1 MNKNDL
7 KKLIGEC
14 IKEMSNDGD
23 EFKVFDTDVDRSMAR
38 QKDLAFGTGEI
49 KFKSNTG
56 TDYTVGIDNGD
67 IINVVDKRGNTYDVD
82 EIQTYWEKGFTL
94 IRAISATIGD
104 NDSSQPAQPDEE
116 EKGMLHTP
124 EELQET
130 DKEISKK
137 SKDIPKDVKCK
148 KCGKPVKLGT
158 SSTLCPS
165 CHEKSLDAAEK
176 YYGVQEGDEEGEKSK
191 DTPKDVL
198 DPNVKQV
205 FWKDFKGSTVT
216 DFVKTYGTHMA
227 DPKFHAFVTA
237 GLLDGKESDESF
249 TVDPVPILATEL
261 KATQNEIGFHNSL
274 DDIIKKMWTGNFEEL
289 DIILA
294 GVNIQLAA
302 KGGPVPLIVFDGKYI
317 IDGHHR
323 WSKAICGNPNV
334 TMDCLNFKCQSKLSV
349 ESILKAFHLAI
360 AAPDGK
366 FKTEPKEG
374 ANLFKSTLEEVEK
387 YVLDKIEP
395 AFLEKYIAKKPE
407 LSNKEG
413 VAKYIAENAKHFF
426 GKTGAADGGT
436 LTRSYMPQTDKES
449 TFTATLKSGK
459 LNFLDD
465 SDTVTENMVNETFK
479 KHLGLLYK
487 KLKLK

>member
-116 EKGMLHTP
+116 EKGMLHP
-124 EELQET
+124 PDQLQET

-148 KCGKPVKLGT
+148 ECGKPVKLGT

-176 YYGVQEGDEEGEKSK
+176 YYGVQEGED
-191 DTPKDVL
+191 DVSVK
-198 DPNVKQV
+198 DPNDYEDAANKL
-205 FWKDFKGSTVT
+205 KDALTATTVS
-216 DFVKTYGTHMA
+216 DFVKKFKGIA
-227 DPKFHAFVTA
+227 SDPKVQAVLKSGASDGDVDDEKISYEKTDINVKN
-237 GLLDGKESDESF
+237 LL
-249 TVDPVPILATEL
+249 P
-261 KATQNEIGFHNSL
+261 TQSEIGFDQSILTLLTDKFHSL
-274 DDIIKKMWTGNFEEL
+274 TS
-289 DIILA
+289 ILSGKA
-294 GVNIQLAA
+294 EV
-302 KGGPVPLIVFDGKYI
+302 GGPIVTYNGKYV

-323 WSKAICGNPNV
+323 WSQVYAANPAASMP
-334 TMDCLNFKCQSKLSV
+334 TLNITGKLDAT
-349 ESILKAFHLAI
+349 EILKIVQMSVAAVTGKVPDADPKGINILTTPMTKEDVLERVEANLSTEAKSIWANHGEKDNDAI
-360 AAPDGK
+360 AGLIYKNLNILKDENKPVGGAPGRID
-366 FKTEPKEG
+366 
-374 ANLFKSTLEEVEK
+374 
-387 YVLDKIEP
+387 
-395 AFLEKYIAKKPE
+395 
-407 LSNKEG
+407 
-413 VAKYIAENAKHFF
+413 
-426 GKTGAADGGT
+426 
-436 LTRSYMPQTDKES
+436 MPQTDVGG
-449 TFTATLKSGK
+449 KSVDK
-459 LNFLDD
+459 LDLLAGGNINFIDPKA
-465 SDTVTENMVNETFK
+465 SDMKSEKMVNETFK

>member
-116 EKGMLHTP
+116 EKGMLHP
-124 EELQET
+124 PDQLQET

-148 KCGKPVKLGT
+148 ECGKPVKLGT

-205 FWKDFKGSTVT
+205 FWKDFKQSTVRH
-216 DFVKTYGTHMA
+216 FVDKYGKEMA

-237 GLLDGKESDESF
+237 GISDKIDDESF
-249 TVDPVPILATEL
+249 QVASVTLAA
-261 KATQNEIGFHNSL
+261 KALEPTQNQIGFNNSL
-274 DDIIKKMWTGNFEEL
+274 DDLIKPMFNESAQIEEL
-289 DIILA
+289 KKIL
-294 GVNIQLAA
+294 GGTNVILRNK
-302 KGGPVPLIVFDGKYI
+302 KGEAPIVIFAGKYI

-323 WSKAICGNPNV
+323 WSKTICGNKDATV
-334 TMDCLNFKCQSKLSV
+334 ACLNFTCANLKSV
-349 ESILKAFHLAI
+349 ETILKAFHLAI
-360 AAPDGK
+360 AAELKKIVVDK
-366 FKTEPKEG
+366 SKG
-374 ANLFKSTLEEVEK
+374 ANLF
-387 YVLDKIEP
+387 D
-395 AFLEKYIAKKPE
+395 
-407 LSNKEG
+407 SNKET
-413 VAKYIAENAKHFF
+413 VITHVSKNITQKFSDEYKRTKQLKDTKAIAEYIAGNASFFF
-426 GKTGAADGGT
+426 GKSGAADGGT
-436 LTRSYMPQTDKES
+436 LPRHYMPQTDTS
-449 TFTATLKSGK
+449 GTYQDALTSGK
-459 LNFLDD
+459 LNFLP
-465 SDTVTENMVNETFK
+465 DTVTEKMVNETFK